1 MPEQALKA
9 NLEKLRSELANPG
22 KLDDDTRQ
30 QLAAV
35 AETIES
41 LLEADSPDYQEA
53 RASMQDAAL
62 KFEASH
68 PAFSRIMSEVTDALA
83 KLGI

>member
-22 KLDDDTRQ
+22 SLDDDTRR
-30 QLAAV
+30 QLAEV

-41 LLEADSPDYQEA
+41 LLQAELPDYQQAHA
-53 RASMQDAAL
+53 RIQNAAL
-62 KFEASH
+62 RFEASH

>member
-22 KLDDDTRQ
+22 SLDDDTRR
-30 QLAAV
+30 QLAEI

-41 LLEADSPDYQEA
+41 LLQTDSPDYEQA
-53 RASMQDAAL
+53 HASIQDAARR
-62 KFEASH
+62 FEASH